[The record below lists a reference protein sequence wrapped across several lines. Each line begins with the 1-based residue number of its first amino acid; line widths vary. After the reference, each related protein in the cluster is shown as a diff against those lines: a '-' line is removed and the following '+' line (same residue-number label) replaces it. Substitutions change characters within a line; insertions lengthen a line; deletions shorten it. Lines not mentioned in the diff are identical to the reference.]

1 MKLSN
6 PFGVLSLGF
15 LALLPPRASSQE
27 PTPARAQVRP
37 TPDPTLPRAT
47 SRTLYSDKT
56 EAFVTFRPAFTVGES
71 VRIGAHLSKLGGE
84 RFLPYADAR
93 VTVTLTVGG
102 AVVTASVE
110 KPDRPGVFRLALTP
124 AKAGS
129 GVFTVEISG
138 RDGSDRLSVSDV
150 TVYSDRA
157 EGLAKQGPDPEAGA
171 IRYTKEHSWD
181 ENEYASAVV
190 AKSAWPGST
199 PGVRVFAVPA
209 TAIVDVDGV
218 PSIYV
223 QRHPEAF
230 DLKRVKKRRV
240 NGALVEILE
249 GLAEGQRIVV
259 KGGARMPRRP

>member
-1 MKLSN
+1 MKTSKPL
-6 PFGVLSLGF
+6 FFASLGF
-15 LALLPPRASSQE
+15 LALGAAVAMAQEPAPVRAQPRA
-27 PTPARAQVRP
+27 

-93 VTVTLTVGG
+93 VTVILTVAGST
-102 AVVTASVE
+102 VTASVE
-110 KPDRPGVFRLALTP
+110 KPDRPGVFRLAFTP
-124 AKAGS
+124 VKAGA
-129 GVFTVEISG
+129 GEFTIEISG
-138 RDGSDRLSVSDV
+138 RDGSDRLTVSDV
-150 TVYSDRA
+150 TVYANRA

-190 AKSAWPGST
+190 VKSAWPGAASSD
-199 PGVRVFAVPA
+199 RVLAVPVSA
-209 TAIVDVDGV
+209 LLDIDGSPCV
-218 PSIYV
+218 YV

-230 DLKRVKKRRV
+230 DLKRVKTGRR
-240 NGALVEILE
+240 NTTSAEIVE
-249 GLAEGQRIVV
+249 GLQEGQRIVV
-259 KGGARMPRRP
+259 KGGARMPRK

>member
-1 MKLSN
+1 MKISN
-6 PFGVLSLGF
+6 PVFFASLGL
-15 LALLPPRASSQE
+15 LALQVTVAMAQEPAPVRAQPRA
-27 PTPARAQVRP
+27 

-47 SRTLYSDKT
+47 SRTLYSEKT

-93 VTVTLTVGG
+93 VTATLTVAG
-102 AVVTASVE
+102 AAVSTSVE

-124 AKAGS
+124 TKAGT
-129 GVFTVEISG
+129 GVFTVEIAG
-138 RDGSDRLSVSDV
+138 HDGSDRLTVSDM
-150 TVYSDRA
+150 TVYADRA

-190 AKSAWPGST
+190 AKSAWPGAAAGALVLALPLS
-199 PGVRVFAVPA
+199 
-209 TAIVDVDGV
+209 AIVEVDGAPCV
-218 PSIYV
+218 YV

-230 DLKRVKKRRV
+230 DLKRVKTGRR
-240 NGALVEILE
+240 NATSVEILE
-249 GLAEGQRIVV
+249 GLQEGQRIVV
-259 KGGARMPRRP
+259 KGAARMPRK